1 MFNSTV
7 LDVAVGLIFTFL
19 AVSLAASSV
28 TEAWATVLQW
38 RSKTLLQ
45 GIKDLLN
52 DQAFTG
58 LAQAIY
64 RSALVSPLDDGTPKT
79 VKQILASRPPSYVD
93 PNHFAD
99 ALMHQINIVGADMS
113 PQAIKQR
120 IQNAV
125 GNEQLRT
132 LLNGIVDLSS
142 AAGVAAIVAVRGRI
156 AAQVPA
162 GPVRDALINV
172 VDRISDPAHPL
183 DAAAIQA
190 DVPPGPVGNAIVA
203 LANLIQNNPGALQP
217 DAIRQLIQ
225 GIGDPQLKAL
235 LNSIINSVGGNID
248 KIRTEIAKWF
258 DQSMDRVSGVYKRWT
273 QLWNFAI
280 ALLLAAGL
288 NISAIHVAKT
298 LWVQPLIAKNVEQ
311 ITASLE
317 AKENAANALAALS
330 DLAVPVGWTHYNQA
344 PNSAPSG
351 WDWPEMVLG
360 WVITAFATL
369 FGAPFWF
376 DMLQQFVRL
385 KGSGPSPQEKRSGA
399 AAEA

>member
-1 MFNSTV
+1 LFNSTV

-19 AVSLAASSV
+19 AVSLAASTV
-28 TEAWATVLQW
+28 TEAWATALQW

-45 GIKDLLN
+45 GIQNLLN

-64 RSALVSPLDDGTPKT
+64 RNALVSPLDDGTLKT
-79 VKQILASRPPSYVD
+79 AKQILASKPPSYVD
-93 PNHFAD
+93 PTHFAQ
-99 ALMHQINIVGADMS
+99 ALMHEINIVGADMS

-132 LLNGIVDLSS
+132 LLTGIVDLGGV
-142 AAGVAAIVAVRGRI
+142 AGVAAIAAVRAQI
-156 AAQVPA
+156 EAQVPA
-162 GPVRDALINV
+162 GPVRDALTNV
-172 VDRISDPAHPL
+172 VDRVSDPAHPL
-183 DAAAIQA
+183 DVAAIQA

-225 GIGDPQLKAL
+225 GIGDPQIKAL
-235 LNSIINSVGGNID
+235 LNSIINNFGSDID

-258 DQSMDRVSGVYKRWT
+258 DQSMDRVSGIYKRWT

-288 NISAIHVAKT
+288 NVSAIHVAKT
-298 LWVQPLIAKNVEQ
+298 LWVQPLVTKNVEK
-311 ITASLE
+311 ITDSME
-317 AKENAANALAALS
+317 VKENAKNALDALA
-330 DLAVPVGWTHYNQA
+330 DLALPIGWAHYNQA
-344 PNSAPSG
+344 PNTWPSG

-385 KGSGPSPQEKRSGA
+385 KGSGPSPQEKRSGS